1 MNIKKHIVL
10 DNGISIPSLGFGT
23 WQIKNGKEAYDAVF
37 TALEAGYRHI
47 DTAAAYQNE
56 ESVGR
61 AIRDFGL
68 RREEIFL
75 TTKLRAELKGYD
87 VAMKE
92 LEMSLEKLETDYVD
106 LYLIHAP
113 KPWGTKGD
121 GSEYTEANIDSWKA
135 FIKLYEEG
143 KDVGA
148 LLKSDLFSDV
158 KTKKIL
164 CQAEFKN
171 SAGQT
176 IKQNLEINFE
186 KNSKENGNE
195 VFAKAIIS
203 DENLGLNV
211 VSLKVNTEDMLF
223 KFSLKNEEFGINMVI
238 DPNKPA
244 KEVKALAGKSI
255 PDGVY
260 TFICRMGLP
269 NGIAKEEKIE
279 AFVAGNEI
287 SISPNSFNPLV
298 FTNGDYGIA
307 NFKKGISLVK
317 VINSRSTA
325 ITVFIPADYASVA
338 NRNIESSIQTEA
350 FSKQGSGWKSYV
362 VPAGGSIKMKLKIS
376 SFPIIIYD
384 LNRKT
389 SEIIQVGL
397 VSKNF
402 QILTLG
408 WGDSFSLK

>member
-1 MNIKKHIVL
+1 MKKLLAIILLSLSAMFAFAQNAETKPSKSLGDFQIEIKKFYLNVSIENQSIVKDL
-10 DNGISIPSLGFGT
+10 I
-23 WQIKNGKEAYDAVF
+23 
-37 TALEAGYRHI
+37 
-47 DTAAAYQNE
+47 
-56 ESVGR
+56 
-61 AIRDFGL
+61 L
-68 RREEIFL
+68 RPN
-75 TTKLRAELKGYD
+75 D
-87 VAMKE
+87 
-92 LEMSLEKLETDYVD
+92 DYKD
-106 LYLIHAP
+106 MYLSGN
-113 KPWGTKGD
+113 WGTIKD
-121 GSEYTEANIDSWKA
+121 KISFYNDIKTQTVAFVFVARVVNIGGVY
-135 FIKLYEEG
+135 KLYEEG

-376 SFPIIIYD
+376 SFLIIIYD

>member
-1 MNIKKHIVL
+1 MFAFAQNAETKPSKSLGDFQIEIKKFYLNVSIENQSIVKDL
-10 DNGISIPSLGFGT
+10 I
-23 WQIKNGKEAYDAVF
+23 
-37 TALEAGYRHI
+37 
-47 DTAAAYQNE
+47 
-56 ESVGR
+56 
-61 AIRDFGL
+61 L
-68 RREEIFL
+68 RPN
-75 TTKLRAELKGYD
+75 D
-87 VAMKE
+87 
-92 LEMSLEKLETDYVD
+92 DYKD
-106 LYLIHAP
+106 MYLSGN
-113 KPWGTKGD
+113 WGTIKD
-121 GSEYTEANIDSWKA
+121 KISFYNDIKTQTVAFVFVARVVNIGGVY
-135 FIKLYEEG
+135 KLYEEG